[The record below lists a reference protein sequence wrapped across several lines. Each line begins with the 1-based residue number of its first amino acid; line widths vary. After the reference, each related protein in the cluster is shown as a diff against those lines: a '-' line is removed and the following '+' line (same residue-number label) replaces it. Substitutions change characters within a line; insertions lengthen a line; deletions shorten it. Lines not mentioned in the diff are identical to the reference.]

1 MRPLLLATRL
11 SAFSLLGLGGCAF
24 MPTPDPSQAWINLRT
39 SEANTLQAAKVDA
52 TELEDNRYFQV
63 TPGQHEL
70 HMRLQFAVAPTNIG
84 PDSQGLERTCV
95 LKLDYPGF
103 AAGQQYKLVAG
114 SIGFRPWAKLYDQQN
129 QLLARARESRCG
141 EV

>member
-1 MRPLLLATRL
+1 MRRL
-11 SAFSLLGLGGCAF
+11 MFTSISLLTLGGCSM
-24 MPTPDPSQAWINLRT
+24 MPTPDPSQAWVSLRT
-39 SEANTLQAAKVDA
+39 SEANTLEAAKVDA
-52 TELEDNRYFQV
+52 SELDDDRFFQV

-95 LKLDYPGF
+95 LKLDYPEF
-103 AAGQQYKLVAG
+103 AAGQRYNLVAG
-114 SIGFRPWAKLYDQQN
+114 SIGFRPWAKLYDQQH
-129 QLLARARESRCG
+129 QLLARAKESRCG

>member
-1 MRPLLLATRL
+1 MRRLLLAT
-11 SAFSLLGLGGCAF
+11 SLLGFGGCAM
-24 MPTPDPSQAWINLRT
+24 MPSHDPSQAWVDLRT

-52 TELEDNRYFQV
+52 SELEDDRFFQV

-70 HMRLQFAVAPTNIG
+70 HMRLQFAVTPSNVG

-95 LKLDYPGF
+95 LKLQYPEF
-103 AAGQQYKLVAG
+103 AAGQRYKVVAG
-114 SIGFRPWAKLYDQQN
+114 SIGFRPWAKLYDDQH